1 VNIVVQDA
9 NILIDLLNAELLD
22 LFFQLPCDN
31 HITDL
36 VLAEIQTPKLSA
48 SQKSKLTSH
57 SLDPTELNEVLG
69 LRQDAHKLS
78 IPDCSVVWLSQQ
90 LGLSTILLSGDS
102 QLRRFAESQK
112 IKVCGLLWVFDEL
125 VNHGYV
131 SPKKM
136 ASILQNSAFR
146 LPHDECEKRIE
157 MWKTMK

>member
-1 VNIVVQDA
+1 MNIVVQDA

-48 SQKSKLTSH
+48 SQKKKLTSH

-90 LGLSTILLSGDS
+90 LGLSTILLSGDTNYGV
-102 QLRRFAESQK
+102 LP
-112 IKVCGLLWVFDEL
+112 KVKKSKFVGYFGFLMSWLIMDMFPPKRWQVFCRTAHF
-125 VNHGYV
+125 VYHMMNV
-131 SPKKM
+131 KN
-136 ASILQNSAFR
+136 A
-146 LPHDECEKRIE
+146 
-157 MWKTMK
+157 